1 MNQVHRERAG
11 RRVRPTRWATRGKAK
26 AGSGFTLIE
35 LLVVV
40 SIIALMISILVPSL
54 SKARAQAKLVKCLA
68 HQRGLGQ
75 SGFTFGEDRGGR
87 FQLVTNGP
95 GVQKADP
102 SEGKFEYTSAGELL
116 AWPAALAQAAGMD
129 LTANWR
135 WGLRAD
141 GITQLAQRREQI
153 ISQLGRD
160 PVSDQFDLAICPAD
174 KAKVA
179 SPFYPRGT
187 GAGQLAGP
195 GDPDTNVDDAI
206 TGDTAYW
213 GRLSY
218 GINEDLVGSEVDSS
232 KAPAV
237 TRPYL
242 SQGSIVWAKGE
253 ENNKAGDRLQGNLE
267 RVFDPGS
274 VLLIT
279 DAGVDDESEL
289 GLLSGDPT
297 IRTNPINLIIS
308 AKARSGMLEDCVN
321 QWPARIPTKR
331 HPKGAINV
339 VYADFHGET
348 VRPVRWIDLT
358 LDSVKYHIPSQY
370 TKKVRVSPYGVE
382 VYRPPGGAH

>member
-1 MNQVHRERAG
+1 MNQVHHERTG
-11 RRVRPTRWATRGKAK
+11 RRARPTRWATRDQAN
-26 AGSGFTLIE
+26 AGGGFTLIE

-68 HQRGLGQ
+68 HQRGMGQ
-75 SGFTFGEDRGGR
+75 SGFTFAEDRGGR
-87 FQLVTNGP
+87 FQLVTNAL
-95 GVQKADP
+95 GVEKADP
-102 SEGKFEYTSAGELL
+102 SERKYEYTAHGELL
-116 AWPAALAQAAGMD
+116 AWPAALARAAGIDMS
-129 LTANWR
+129 ANWR

-141 GITQLAQRREQI
+141 GITQLGQRRQQI
-153 ISQLGRD
+153 LTQLGRD

-174 KAKVA
+174 NAKVA

-206 TGDTAYW
+206 TGGTAYW

-218 GINEDLVGSEVDSS
+218 GINEDLVGAEVDSS
-232 KAPAV
+232 KPPAV
-237 TRPYL
+237 GRPYL
-242 SQGSIVWAKGE
+242 SQGSVFWAKGE
-253 ENNKAGDRLQGNLE
+253 ENPKAGERLQGNME

-274 VLLIT
+274 VLLMT
-279 DAGVDDESEL
+279 DAGANDESEF

-308 AKARSGMLEDCVN
+308 AKAKSGVLEDCVN

-339 VYADFHGET
+339 VYGDFHGET
-348 VRPVRWIDLT
+348 VRPVKWTDFT
-358 LDSVKYHIPSQY
+358 LQGVKYHVPSQY
-370 TKKVRVSPYGVE
+370 TKRVRVSPYGPE
-382 VYRPPGGAH
+382 RLPG